1 MNANFNIRVEQLR
14 ALGEPTRLRMI
25 SVLRQSDLSVGELVE
40 ILCQSQPSISQ
51 HLKTLTQCG
60 LVERLP
66 EGAFV
71 FYRAATSNPGI
82 ASLLNS
88 IFSICTVEQNELARD
103 QSRLEYVRTA
113 RAKSVDPYFQQL
125 TDDWNQT
132 GELNYFDSELES
144 VLLEAAG
151 SRPLSNVI
159 DIGTGIGQML
169 TLFSKRATH
178 IEGVDCNHEMLMVA
192 RVNLTRDQIDNA
204 KVRQGDATALPF
216 ADDCADLV
224 IVHQVLHYVTMPE
237 KVIAEAS
244 RVLRPNGRLL
254 IVDFSPH
261 NLEFLRDHHSHRH
274 LGLPQSLLSQWSRH
288 FCLRPVLHRELAPTS
303 DTVQKPKIQVFVA
316 EKVETQVQSKV
327 A

>member
-1 MNANFNIRVEQLR
+1 MIADFNMRVEQLR

-66 EGAFV
+66 EGAYV
-71 FYRAATSNPGI
+71 FYRAATNDQGV
-82 ASLLNS
+82 ATLLSS
-88 IFSICTVEQNELARD
+88 IFSSCKLEQSELARD
-103 QSRLEYVRTA
+103 QSRLEFVRSA
-113 RAKSVDPYFQQL
+113 RAKSADPYFQQL

-132 GELNYFDSELES
+132 GELNYFDSEFES
-144 VLLEAAG
+144 VLMEAAG
-151 SRPLSNVI
+151 TRPLSNVI

-169 TLFSKRATH
+169 TLFSDRAAS

-192 RVNLTRDQIDNA
+192 RVNLTRDQINNA

-224 IVHQVLHYVTMPE
+224 IVHQVLHYVDMPE

-244 RVLRPNGRLL
+244 RVLRPSGRLL

-274 LGLPQSLLSQWSRH
+274 LGLAQTHLADWSRQ
-288 FCLRPVLHRELAPTS
+288 FSLQPVLHRELLPTS
-303 DTVQKPKIQVFVA
+303 ELDRKPTIQVFVA
-316 EKVETQVQSKV
+316 EKTESQMLEV
-327 A
+327 AA

>member
-1 MNANFNIRVEQLR
+1 MNTKFNLCVEQLR

-71 FYRAATSNPGI
+71 FYRAATNDQGVV
-82 ASLLNS
+82 ALLNA
-88 IFSICTVEQNELARD
+88 IFSHCKIEQTELARD
-103 QSRLEYVRTA
+103 QSRLEFVRSA
-113 RAKSVDPYFQQL
+113 RAKSVDSYFQQL

-151 SRPLSNVI
+151 PNPLSNVI

-169 TLFSKRATH
+169 TLFSKRATS

-192 RVNLTRDQIDNA
+192 RVNLTRDQINNA

-216 ADDCADLV
+216 SDDCADLV
-224 IVHQVLHYVTMPE
+224 IVHQVLHYLDKPE

-254 IVDFSPH
+254 IIDFSPH
-261 NLEFLRDHHSHRH
+261 NLHFLRDHHSHRH
-274 LGLPQSLLSQWSRH
+274 LGLAQSLLAEWSRQ
-288 FCLRPVLHRELAPTS
+288 FNLYPILHRELATKIDSEKKPT
-303 DTVQKPKIQVFVA
+303 IQVFAA
-316 EKVETQVQSKV
+316 EKLESKV
-327 A
+327 EGIAA

>member
-1 MNANFNIRVEQLR
+1 MTANFSIRVEQLR

-71 FYRAATSNPGI
+71 FYRAATNNLGV

-88 IFSICTVEQNELARD
+88 IFSNCSVEQNELARD
-103 QSRLEYVRTA
+103 QSRLEYVRRA

-132 GELNYFDSELES
+132 GELNYIDSELDS

-169 TLFSKRATH
+169 TLFSKRATR

-216 ADDCADLV
+216 SDDCADLV
-224 IVHQVLHYVTMPE
+224 IVHQVLHYLAMPE

-244 RVLRPNGRLL
+244 RVLRSNGRLL

-261 NLEFLRDHHSHRH
+261 KLEILRDHHSHRH
-274 LGLPQSLLSQWSRH
+274 LGFPHSLLSQWSQE
-288 FCLRPVLHRELAPTS
+288 FNLQPVLHRELAPTLEK
-303 DTVQKPKIQVFVA
+303 TQKPKIQVFAA
-316 EKVETQVQSKV
+316 EKVETQLQSKV

>member
-1 MNANFNIRVEQLR
+1 MITEFNLRVDQLR
-14 ALGEPTRLRMI
+14 ALGEPTRLRMM
-25 SVLRQSDLSVGELVE
+25 SVLRQSDFSVGELVE

-66 EGAFV
+66 EGAYV
-71 FYRAATSNPGI
+71 FYRAVANDQSVV
-82 ASLLNS
+82 ALLNS
-88 IFSICTVEQNELARD
+88 IFLHCKLEKSELARD
-103 QSRLEYVRTA
+103 QVRLDFVRSA
-113 RAKSVDPYFQQL
+113 RAKSVDPYIQQL

-132 GELNYFDSELES
+132 GELNYFDSEFEA

-151 SRPLSNVI
+151 TGPLANVI

-169 TLFSKRATH
+169 TLFSKRAKA

-192 RVNLTRDQIDNA
+192 RVNLTRDQINNA

-216 ADDCADLV
+216 SDSCADLV
-224 IVHQVLHYVTMPE
+224 VVHQVLHYVALPE

-261 NLEFLRDHHSHRH
+261 NLEFLRDHHAHRH
-274 LGLPQSLLSQWSRH
+274 MGLAPSLLEKWSRQ
-288 FCLRPVLHRELAPTS
+288 FQLQPVLHRELTTAKKS
-303 DTVQKPKIQVFVA
+303 NQKPTIQVFA
-316 EKVETQVQSKV
+316 AKKIRTH
-327 A
+327 ARGIAA